1 MEETKVRGAED
12 YLSQIKRLEEDAH
25 RCTATVLAQTLGVSL
40 PSASEMLKRLAK
52 EGYVK
57 RHPDGSVQLTP
68 EGRPLAHQVLRRHRL
83 VERLLTDMLGMPWH
97 EAHREAHRIE
107 HAISSRVEEHLFQSL
122 GFPEYCPHGHPI
134 CPFDRRTLRR
144 LDAVDPGE
152 EFGIAQ
158 ISEVKEELL
167 AYFDQIGIRPGSI
180 VKLLEKSPYEGPL
193 TLATDAGTISLG
205 LEVAGYVQVCDPAE
219 ADWISRRST

>member
-1 MEETKVRGAED
+1 MRGAED
-12 YLSQIKRLEEDAH
+12 YLSQVKRLEEDGQ

-52 EGYVK
+52 EGYLK
-57 RHPDGSVQLTP
+57 RGTDGTVHLTP
-68 EGRPLAHQVLRRHRL
+68 EGRPLAHETLRRHRL
-83 VERLLTDMLGMPWH
+83 VERLLTDILGMPWH

-107 HAISSRVEEHLFQSL
+107 HAISSRVEEHLFQTL

-134 CPFDRRTLRR
+134 CPFDRRTLRK
-144 LDAVDPGE
+144 LDSVEEGE

-167 AYFDQIGIRPGSI
+167 AYFDRVGIRPGSI
-180 VKLLEKSPYEGPL
+180 IKLLEKGLYDGPL
-193 TLATDAGTISLG
+193 TLATDAGIISLG
-205 LEVAGYVQVCDPAE
+205 KEVAAYVQVCDVNE
-219 ADWISRRST
+219 ADWINRHSV